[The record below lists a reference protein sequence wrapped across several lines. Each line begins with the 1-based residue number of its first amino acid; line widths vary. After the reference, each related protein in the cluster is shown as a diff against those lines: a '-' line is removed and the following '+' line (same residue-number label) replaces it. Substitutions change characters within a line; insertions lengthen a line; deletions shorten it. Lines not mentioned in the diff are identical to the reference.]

1 MSLFNYF
8 IPGSQNVIGYDN
20 NSSYVEDINKLIVQM
35 EAMIEG
41 QSPNVKPE
49 PIYVNAKGGVRVIS
63 VNDNK
68 FSIQLNNSGIADY
81 GGLPYAS
88 VSNADDVYTFTLNS
102 FNDGDNYVISMKD
115 KTEYKV
121 YLYGTKVSTIVPT
134 FDVGQ
139 GYKVQSEPIYNYND
153 IKFTFFVPSNFNI
166 VSATAQSTDVNY
178 YYPLNAEVESTV
190 DGDNE
195 TKVNA
200 KIALTAGQLQA
211 LRVSITAKF
220 TIEID
225 GVQQDKTLDITVIPT
240 YVTNVITGGDW
251 TTVGIEKYAPY
262 GVGVILGTNTLFSPK
277 ITLDPKVDA
286 SLITMNDE
294 NGDPVGTINVDTDAH
309 NKFTVSGLQPNHLYT
324 VLLPN
329 GQRFMIG
336 EG

>member
-41 QSPNVKPE
+41 QSPNAKPE

-63 VNDNK
+63 VNNNK

-88 VSNADDVYTFTLNS
+88 VSNADDVYTFALNS
-102 FNDGDNYVISMKD
+102 FNDGDSYVITMKD

-121 YLYGTKVSTIVPT
+121 YLYTTKVSTIVPT
-134 FDVGQ
+134 FNVGQ

-178 YYPLNAEVESTV
+178 YYPLNAEVESTL

-211 LRVSITAKF
+211 LRVPITAKF

-225 GVQQDKTLDITVIPT
+225 GVQQDNTLDIVVIPT
-240 YVTNVITGGDW
+240 YVENVVVSGDW
-251 TTVGIEKYAPY
+251 QTKDLEKYAPA
-262 GVGVILGTNTLFSPK
+262 GVGVILSTYTTTAPR
-277 ITLDPKVDA
+277 ITLDSKVDLD
-286 SLITMNDE
+286 LITVNSE
-294 NGDPVGTINVDTDAH
+294 NATSSPTV
-309 NKFTVSGLQPNHLYT
+309 NKVEGSNAFYLSGLSPNSLYT

-329 GQRFMIG
+329 GQQIMIG
-336 EG
+336 VG

>member
-35 EAMIEG
+35 ETMIEG
-41 QSPNVKPE
+41 QSPNAKPE

-88 VSNADDVYTFTLNS
+88 VSNTDDVYTFTLNS
-102 FNDGDNYVISMKD
+102 FNDGDNYVITMKD

-121 YLYGTKVSTIVPT
+121 YLYGTKISEIIPT

-139 GYKVQSEPIYNYND
+139 GYKVQSEPIYNFND
-153 IKFTFFVPSNFNI
+153 IEFQFYMPNQFTI
-166 VSATAQSTDVNY
+166 VSATAQSTDANY
-178 YYPLNAEVESTV
+178 YYPLNAEVVNTEDV
-190 DGDNE
+190 NNE
-195 TKVNA
+195 TKVTA

-211 LRVSITAKF
+211 LRVPITAKF
-220 TIEID
+220 TIQIN

-262 GVGVILGTNTLFSPK
+262 GVGVIMGTNQLSTPK
-277 ITLDPKVDA
+277 ITLDPKVDT

-294 NGDPVGTINVDTDAH
+294 NGDPVGTVKVDSDAH
-309 NKFTVSGLQPNHLYT
+309 NKFTVSGLQSNHLYT

>member
-35 EAMIEG
+35 ETMIEG

-68 FSIQLNNSGIADY
+68 FSIQLNSSGIADY

-102 FNDGDNYVISMKD
+102 FNDGDNYVITMKD

-153 IKFTFFVPSNFNI
+153 IEFQFYMPNQFTI
-166 VSATAQSTDVNY
+166 VSATAQSTDANY
-178 YYPLNAEVESTV
+178 YYPLNASVISTEDV
-190 DGDNE
+190 NNE
-195 TKVNA
+195 TKVTA
-200 KIALTAGQLQA
+200 KIELTASQLQA
-211 LRVSITAKF
+211 LRLPITAKF

-225 GVQQDKTLDITVIPT
+225 GVQQDKTLDIVVIPT
-240 YVTNVITGGDW
+240 YVENVVVSGDW
-251 TTVGIEKYAPY
+251 QTKDLEKYAPA
-262 GVGVILGTNTLFSPK
+262 GVGIILSTYTTVSPR
-277 ITLDPKVDA
+277 ITLDSKVDLD
-286 SLITMNDE
+286 LITVNSE
-294 NGDPVGTINVDTDAH
+294 NATSSPTVNKVDDSNA
-309 NKFTVSGLQPNHLYT
+309 FYLSGLSPNSLYT

-329 GQRFMIG
+329 GQQLLVG
-336 EG
+336 VG